1 MEITFYYDSY
11 EAHFGDGFY
20 PQLEKGNSLDSSM
33 QIKFSVFTDSKFYKK
48 EMYWKQEDQM
58 NIWGLDGDCGDKLLK
73 KLNESLDIYEDDQPI
88 IVKNRDGDVIHP
100 KPTKQ

>member
-20 PQLEKGNSLDSSM
+20 PQLENGSSLDSSI
-33 QIKFSVFTDSKFYKK
+33 QIKFSIFTDSNFCNTDS
-48 EMYWKQEDQM
+48 YWKQEDQM

-73 KLNESLDIYEDDQPI
+73 KLNDSLDIYDKPN
-88 IVKNRDGDVIHP
+88 IVKNKDGHIIHP
-100 KPTKQ
+100 KTKSL

>member
-20 PQLEKGNSLDSSM
+20 PQLEKESSLDSSI
-33 QIKFSVFTDSKFYKK
+33 QIRFSIFSDSKFYEKDS
-48 EMYWKQEDQM
+48 YWKQEDQM

-73 KLNESLDIYEDDQPI
+73 KLNESVNMYEHDKPN
-88 IVKNRDGDVIHP
+88 IVRNIGDVVIHP
-100 KPTKQ
+100 KPAKQ